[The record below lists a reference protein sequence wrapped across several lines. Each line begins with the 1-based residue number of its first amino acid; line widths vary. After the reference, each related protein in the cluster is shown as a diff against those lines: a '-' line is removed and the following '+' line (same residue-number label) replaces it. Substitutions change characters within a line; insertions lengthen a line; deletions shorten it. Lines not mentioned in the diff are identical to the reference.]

1 MARYTTTVTSPAT
14 PQAAYDY
21 LADFRTIT
29 DWDPSVTSAEL
40 VSGTAGEE
48 GSRYR
53 VALGVGPL
61 GYPMEY
67 VTVSAKRP
75 DSDEAGSG
83 EVQLRAE
90 NAHVVSHD
98 TITFT
103 PDGSGGTTITYD
115 AQLLPKGIRR
125 YADPVFSLMIGFF
138 GTRARG
144 GLQDAVAA
152 LPTGEA
158 A

>member
-1 MARYTTTVTSPAT
+1 MARYTTTVTSPAA
-14 PQAAYDY
+14 PAAAYDY

-29 DWDPSVTSAEL
+29 DWDPSVTSAQL
-40 VSGTAGEE
+40 LAGAAGEE

-53 VALGVGPL
+53 VTLGVGPL

-67 VTVSAKRP
+67 FTVVASRP
-75 DSDEAGSG
+75 DGAGGG

-98 TITFT
+98 TITFA
-103 PDGSGGTTITYD
+103 PDGSGGTRITYD

-125 YADPVFSLMIGFF
+125 YADPLFSLMIGFF

-144 GLQDAVAA
+144 GLQEAVAA
-152 LPTGEA
+152 LPA
-158 A
+158 ANSA

>member
-1 MARYTTTVTSPAT
+1 MARYTTTVKSPAT
-14 PQAAYDY
+14 PQVAYDY

-40 VSGTAGEE
+40 IAGDAGEE

-67 VTVSAKRP
+67 VTVVADRPSA
-75 DSDEAGSG
+75 DGSG

-90 NAHVVSHD
+90 NANVVSHD
-98 TITFT
+98 TITFA

-115 AQLLPKGIRR
+115 AQLIPKGIRR
-125 YADPVFSLMIGFF
+125 YADPVFSLVIGFF

-144 GLQDAVAA
+144 SLQKAVAA
-152 LPTGEA
+152 LPTGNSA
-158 A
+158 

>member
-14 PQAAYDY
+14 PQVAYDY
-21 LADFRTIT
+21 LADFRSIT

-40 VSGTAGEE
+40 ISGEAGQED
-48 GSRYR
+48 SRYR

-67 VTVSAKRP
+67 VTVVAQRP
-75 DSDEAGSG
+75 SGEGGG
-83 EVQLRAE
+83 EVQLRAD
-90 NAHVVSHD
+90 NANVVSHD

-144 GLQDAVAA
+144 SLQKAVAA
-152 LPTGEA
+152 LPA
-158 A
+158 SDSA

>member
-1 MARYTTTVTSPAT
+1 MARYTTTVTSPAS
-14 PQAAYDY
+14 PAVAYDY
-21 LADFRTIT
+21 LADFRSIV

-40 VSGTAGEE
+40 LAGTAGEE

-61 GYPMEY
+61 SYPLEY
-67 VTVSAKRP
+67 VTVAATRP
-75 DSDEAGSG
+75 EDGKSG
-83 EVQLRAE
+83 EVQLSAE

-98 TITFT
+98 TITFES
-103 PDGSGGTTITYD
+103 DGAGGTSITYD

-125 YADPVFSLMIGFF
+125 YADPLFSLMIGFF

-144 GLQDAVAA
+144 SLQKAVAG
-152 LPTGEA
+152 LPAGDRA
-158 A
+158 

>member
-14 PQAAYDY
+14 PADAYDY
-21 LADFRTIT
+21 LADFRTIA

-40 VSGTAGEE
+40 LSGAAGEQ
-48 GSRYR
+48 GARYR
-53 VALGVGPL
+53 VVLGVGPL

-67 VTVSAKRP
+67 VTVAAQRP
-75 DSDEAGSG
+75 GADGRG
-83 EVQLRAE
+83 EVELRAE

-98 TITFT
+98 TITFA
-103 PDGSGGTTITYD
+103 PDGSGGTAITYD

-125 YADPVFSLMIGFF
+125 YADPLFSAMIGFF

-144 GLQDAVAA
+144 SLQNAVAD
-152 LPTGEA
+152 LPAGNAE
-158 A
+158 

>member
-1 MARYTTTVTSPAT
+1 MARYTTTVTSPAS
-14 PQAAYDY
+14 PAAAYDY
-21 LADFRTIT
+21 LADFRSII
-29 DWDPSVTSAEL
+29 DWDPSVTSAQL
-40 VSGTAGEE
+40 LDGTAGEE

-61 GYPMEY
+61 AYPLEY
-67 VTVSAKRP
+67 VTVAATRP
-75 DSDEAGSG
+75 DGDGGG

-98 TITFT
+98 TITFA
-103 PDGSGGTTITYD
+103 PDGAGGTAITYD

-144 GLQDAVAA
+144 SLQKAVAA
-152 LPTGEA
+152 LPAGEPA
-158 A
+158 

>member
-1 MARYTTTVTSPAT
+1 MARYTTTVNSSASPA
-14 PQAAYDY
+14 AAYDY
-21 LADFRTIT
+21 LADFCSIT
-29 DWDPSVTSAEL
+29 DWDPSVTSAQL
-40 VSGTAGEE
+40 LSGTAGEE

-53 VALGVGPL
+53 VALGAGPVS
-61 GYPMEY
+61 YPMEY
-67 VTVSAKRP
+67 VTVVAARP
-75 DSDEAGSG
+75 EGDGGG

-103 PDGSGGTTITYD
+103 PDGSGGTAITYD

-125 YADPVFSLMIGFF
+125 YADPLFSLMIGFF

-144 GLQDAVAA
+144 SLQKAVAA
-152 LPTGEA
+152 LPAGGA

>member
-1 MARYTTTVTSPAT
+1 MARYTTTVTSPAS
-14 PQAAYDY
+14 PEDAYDY
-21 LADFRTIT
+21 LADFRSII
-29 DWDPSVTSAEL
+29 DWDPSVTAAEL
-40 VSGTAGEE
+40 LSGEAGTE

-53 VALGVGPL
+53 VVLGTGPL

-67 VTVSAKRP
+67 VTVAAERP
-75 DSDEAGSG
+75 VGSGAG

-103 PDGSGGTTITYD
+103 PNGTGGTDITYD

-125 YADPVFSLMIGFF
+125 YADPLFSLMIGFF

-144 GLQDAVAA
+144 SLAKAA
-152 LPTGEA
+152 ADLPANGPTS
-158 A
+158 